1 MENDSGKT
9 NSPLDRIKNDL
20 TESKINWKVA
30 LLMIPVALLTYLFH
44 EFGHWSVVS
53 CSEIKCS

>member
-20 TESKINWKVA
+20 TESKINWEVA

-53 CSEIKCS
+53 C